1 MSQLLKDTDDF
12 DNPGSKPTIR
22 EWWKCYNIKDAIDNI
37 QASWEEVKTSTL
49 NASWKSL
56 WKDIIDDF
64 KGFPSFSATV
74 RNIVE
79 IGRKVGGD
87 GFSDMEED
95 DVMELIDSHDELNV
109 DDLMDMT
116 PEQKEEVEEQ
126 GEVLQ
131 VKDLSMK
138 RLASLF
144 LQLDNIAQ
152 QFLDENPSFERSLQF
167 KRGLDNILTPYKE
180 MYAQKQKL
188 ARQTSMMQYLRPR
201 SASPVPTAS
210 EPGPPFL
217 EVNLD
222 HLQQLH
228 FHISDVLT

>member
-1 MSQLLKDTDDF
+1 
-12 DNPGSKPTIR
+12 
-22 EWWKCYNIKDAIDNI
+22 
-37 QASWEEVKTSTL
+37 
-49 NASWKSL
+49 L
-56 WKDIIDDF
+56 WKDAIDDF

-79 IGRKVGGD
+79 TGRKVGGD

-116 PEQKEEVEEQ
+116 PKQKEEEEEEQ

-131 VKDLSMK
+131 VKYLSMK
-138 RLASLF
+138 GLASLF
-144 LQLDNIAQ
+144 LQLDNTAQ
-152 QFLDENPSFERSLQF
+152 QFLDEDPSFERNLQF
-167 KRGLDNILTPYKE
+167 KCGLDNILTPYKE

-201 SASPVPTAS
+201 PASPVPTAS
-210 EPGPPFL
+210 EPGPSMSTPFL

>member
-1 MSQLLKDTDDF
+1 MED
-12 DNPGSKPTIR
+12 
-22 EWWKCYNIKDAIDNI
+22 
-37 QASWEEVKTSTL
+37 
-49 NASWKSL
+49 L

-74 RNIVE
+74 SNIVE

-109 DDLMDMT
+109 DYLMDMT
-116 PEQKEEVEEQ
+116 PEQKEEEEEEQ

-131 VKDLSMK
+131 VKYLSMK

-144 LQLDNIAQ
+144 SQLDNIAQ
-152 QFLDENPSFERSLQF
+152 QFLDEDPSFERSLRF
-167 KRGLDNILTPYKE
+167 KRCPDNILMPYKE
-180 MYAQKQKL
+180 MYAQKQKP

-201 SASPVPTAS
+201 SASLVPTAS
-210 EPGPPFL
+210 EPGPSTSTPLPGSEPGSPSRTSLSYF
-217 EVNLD
+217 
-222 HLQQLH
+222 
-228 FHISDVLT
+228 